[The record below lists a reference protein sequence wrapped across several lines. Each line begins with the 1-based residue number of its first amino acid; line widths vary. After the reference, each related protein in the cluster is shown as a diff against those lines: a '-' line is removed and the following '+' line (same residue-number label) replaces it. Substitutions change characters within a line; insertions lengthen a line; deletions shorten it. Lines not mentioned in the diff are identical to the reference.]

1 MLISHPIILFDGIC
15 NLCNGAV
22 QFVIRHDKKKH
33 FYFASLQSPL
43 GQELLEE
50 YELPQNEFN
59 SFVLIEDGK
68 AYTRSSAALRVAK
81 ELSGGWKLIYG
92 FIIVPKFIRDG
103 VYKFISK
110 NRFKWFGQRESCM
123 IPTPEL
129 KERFLD
135 Q

>member
-1 MLISHPIILFDGIC
+1 MDGSRLILFDGIC

-22 QFVIRHDKKKH
+22 QFVIKHDRKKQ
-33 FYFASLQSPL
+33 FLFASLQSDK
-43 GQELLEE
+43 GQEMLKK
-50 YELPQNEFN
+50 YDLPQNDFN
-59 SFVLIEDGK
+59 SFVLIEDSR

-81 ELSGGWKLIYG
+81 QLSGGWKLVYG

-123 IPTPEL
+123 MPTEEL
-129 KERFLD
+129 KGRFL
-135 Q
+135 